1 MIQKCLPFVH
11 CGFSNELFCTKEM
24 PYSGDEK
31 RALEKSIRKFSGIK
45 LLMITHNADLSNIA
59 CIFEI

>member
-1 MIQKCLPFVH
+1 
-11 CGFSNELFCTKEM
+11 M
-24 PYSGDEK
+24 PYSGD
-31 RALEKSIRKFSGIK
+31 LKSIRKFSGIK

>member
-11 CGFSNELFCTKEM
+11 CGFSNELFCTKEI
-24 PYSGDEK
+24 PYSGD
-31 RALEKSIRKFSGIK
+31 LKSIRKFSGIK